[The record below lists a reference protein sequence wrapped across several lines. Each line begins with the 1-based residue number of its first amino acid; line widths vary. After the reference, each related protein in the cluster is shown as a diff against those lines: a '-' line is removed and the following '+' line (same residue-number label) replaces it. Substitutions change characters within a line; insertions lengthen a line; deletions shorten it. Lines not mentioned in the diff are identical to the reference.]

1 MQQKSKS
8 KAKVKCKVYYLISLE
23 QRVKGMT
30 FRRITRQNP
39 KGMITIFLDQGSV
52 GCAFESSF
60 LIPYTYFIFLVYSIF
75 NNIILKHKAIIA
87 CHNTQTVETVI
98 SP

>member
-23 QRVKGMT
+23 QRVKGTT
-30 FRRITRQNP
+30 FRRITRQIP
-39 KGMITIFLDQGSV
+39 KGMITIFLDQESV

-60 LIPYTYFIFLVYSIF
+60 LILYTYFIFLVYSIF
-75 NNIILKHKAIIA
+75 KNIILKHKAILA
-87 CHNTQTVETVI
+87 CHNPQTVETVI